1 MSTRQF
7 APVNPGLWEGLDA
20 LLGTNL
26 AESAHRFNISYN
38 PRFDKDA
45 IMAIE
50 VVERP
55 PIGTTKFE
63 TEKFVS
69 DVGDIASA
77 FGASQD
83 MLDMLIGSNEDERFQ
98 KALDLLDFVLSGVK
112 MIPIDKMDDA
122 KDAIRRMAMAMGRY
136 TPNATTIAK
145 LLNLAPGMKKYSKA
159 INGFAE
165 NIDHVISILNVGDD
179 GCFSKAV
186 DAFRDAIKSL
196 RDIKISDVNTQA
208 KRIESEKSKI
218 DTGKVID
225 MEEVKE
231 EKVVNKTDPKKSE
244 KKKEEKKEETPII
257 TGTDENVAASA
268 AAMSKQMMPDMNP
281 EFIPDQEGSL
291 PEFMQDT
298 SVNKHSGSVPDY
310 MAQNVQVPRVDARER
325 IFAPVNQ
332 PPVNTMD
339 NRLAG
344 YSFINDIQAIAN
356 SVGIYTVPELIVD
369 VADNPMLIFI
379 RAFNNQA
386 YLPDKSFIIDLGKVI
401 DNRFGIW
408 PCAAP
413 NGAFNVLES
422 CEQVYRLFENDK
434 TTTKVNKEFLTA
446 LFQYGFSNMGDN
458 IKNDKKNLLYGLR
471 MTSTNQVIA
480 LITMPDTMHL
490 DSKSRNIIKGA
501 CIRMAPEFVKA
512 GYNKDGR
519 LKFSYVNKETLEFGL
534 TNEGMSHYFM
544 TQAYPHQTLSLTLK
558 PALDE
563 EGKYIPA
570 GNKEGGTDIKFD
582 VFVNHTN

>member
-1 MSTRQF
+1 MTNTT
-7 APVNPGLWEGLDA
+7 VNPERMELLTSMLFGRKAA
-20 LLGTNL
+20 LTILSNNPSLRDYSLKRLKELYGPKDPIGTKTFSVTAL
-26 AESAHRFNISYN
+26 STDVKTIADGFG
-38 PRFDKDA
+38 FDKKNLQFVGIDDNETFQKLLDVLDMVFSTALVVPMDQIDEVKSGIKMVAQALNKYVPNFKMIGKLLSMAPGIAKYSKALISFGESMDHAVDIVNRGGNNCVRAAIKELRSGIDSLRDVDIIDINKQVADA
-45 IMAIE
+45 KVSKDDIIEVEAIE
-50 VVERP
+50 VVD
-55 PIGTTKFE
+55 TK
-63 TEKFVS
+63 K
-69 DVGDIASA
+69 
-77 FGASQD
+77 
-83 MLDMLIGSNEDERFQ
+83 
-98 KALDLLDFVLSGVK
+98 
-112 MIPIDKMDDA
+112 
-122 KDAIRRMAMAMGRY
+122 
-136 TPNATTIAK
+136 
-145 LLNLAPGMKKYSKA
+145 
-159 INGFAE
+159 
-165 NIDHVISILNVGDD
+165 
-179 GCFSKAV
+179 
-186 DAFRDAIKSL
+186 
-196 RDIKISDVNTQA
+196 
-208 KRIESEKSKI
+208 
-218 DTGKVID
+218 
-225 MEEVKE
+225 
-231 EKVVNKTDPKKSE
+231 EKVANKPDPKSE
-244 KKKEEKKEETPII
+244 KKKEEKKEKKESGPII

-268 AAMSKQMMPDMNP
+268 AAMSQQMMPDMNP
-281 EFIPDQEGSL
+281 GFIPDQEGSL
-291 PEFMQDT
+291 PEFMQDMN
-298 SVNKHSGSVPDY
+298 VNKTSGHVPDY

-332 PPVNTMD
+332 SPVNTMD

-344 YSFINDIQAIAN
+344 YSFINDIQTIAN

-544 TQAYPHQTLSLTLK
+544 TQAYPHQILSLTLK